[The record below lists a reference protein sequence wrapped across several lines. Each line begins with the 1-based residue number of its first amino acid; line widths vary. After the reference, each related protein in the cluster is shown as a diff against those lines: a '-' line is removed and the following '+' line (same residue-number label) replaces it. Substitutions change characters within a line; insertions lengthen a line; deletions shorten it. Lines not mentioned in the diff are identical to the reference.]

1 MYGQDP
7 FAAFEVRRESSRRA
21 SWILRTATFA
31 IVLVLLSGFGYS
43 LGRGTWSLPESVSA
57 NVPNALARWLPTRV
71 VGAAGDGMPTHLKD
85 YGFELIEPLAKQGE
99 AVVTVRLLHRPTGKP
114 VAGAVIYATRLDM
127 APEAMPTMTA
137 ELEPRPTTEAGVY
150 RFETNLTMK
159 GGWQLSL
166 AAKVPGETGTVQ
178 DKLVLKAVP

>member
-1 MYGQDP
+1 MHGQGP
-7 FAAFEVRRESSRRA
+7 FAEFDGWRGSPRGAG
-21 SWILRTATFA
+21 WILRTATFA
-31 IVLVLLSGFGYS
+31 VMLVVAGGIGYG
-43 LGRGTWSLPESVSA
+43 LGRGTWVLPEPVA
-57 NVPNALARWLPTRV
+57 AQMPDALTRWLPPR
-71 VGAAGDGMPTHLKD
+71 AAGIVRGSMPVQLKD
-85 YGFELIEPLAKQGE
+85 YGFELVEPQAKQGR
-99 AVVTVRLLHRPTGKP
+99 ATVAVRLVHKPAGEP
-114 VAGAVIYATRLDM
+114 VAGAVVFARRLDM

-137 ELEPRPTTEAGVY
+137 ELELQPATEPGVY